1 LIRIENLAT
10 KWLSIDIRNMC
21 QESEIPKKDI
31 RFSLLS
37 EKEIILNN
45 STENEINNI
54 LAEKIKQGIIKI
66 KPDESIVVTDDF
78 KQCDIF
84 VRHSKS
90 IKFNGN
96 FENWKPI
103 FDMAKISFSQKQSEW
118 LEHIIVSISD
128 GDEFSENDENGM
140 FKIKTNR
147 KEVVITYKKDLLNL
161 SLLEFK
167 KLSFVMWQMSQM
179 FSKILN

>member
-1 LIRIENLAT
+1 METLAT

-21 QESEIPKKDI
+21 QDSDLKKKDI

-37 EKEIILNN
+37 EKEIVLNSN
-45 STENEINNI
+45 VDDTTQDLI
-54 LAEKIKQGIIKI
+54 EKIKRGVVKI
-66 KPDESIVVTDDF
+66 KPDESIVVSDDF
-78 KQCDIF
+78 KQTDIF

-90 IKFNGN
+90 IRFNGN